1 MGNRGQAQG
10 DDEFEY
16 EEDFQDD
23 EEGIARVDDLVG
35 EDEQKEIEVRD
46 IILHHLIASS
56 PPLLLLS
63 YLLSPDSVS
72 DDAETNET

>member
-1 MGNRGQAQG
+1 MLDKSGSIAASEFSLPGNKFKTVMGSTEFAQG

-35 EDEQKEIEVRD
+35 EEEQKEIEV
-46 IILHHLIASS
+46 IIHASR
-56 PPLLLLS
+56 LLL
-63 YLLSPDSVS
+63 
-72 DDAETNET
+72 